1 MAACPVAANESVI
14 GLIGFASNGTQN
26 PDAFV
31 LLNFADAERQVR
43 VTVLGGQGEIFQAYR
58 SSLAERNAPI
68 GSIAARDGV
77 IAFTAPAKSATP
89 LLTTD
94 GII

>member
-1 MAACPVAANESVI
+1 MAVCRVAANESVI

-31 LLNFADAERQVR
+31 LLSFVDAERQVR
-43 VTVLGGQGEIFQAYR
+43 VIVLGSQGEIFQSYR
-58 SSLAERNAPI
+58 SSSTERYAPI

-77 IAFTAPAKSATP
+77 IAYTALAKSATP
-89 LLTTD
+89 FF
-94 GII
+94 GN